1 MRRYET
7 IVIVDPDLSEEGRGP
22 VFDRVKDIIPQQGGT
37 LVEIEDW
44 GSKRLAYEIKK
55 KPRGFYARLDYCGS
69 GAVVDEMERFFRIDD
84 RVMKYMT
91 IVTAEDVDPEA
102 LLAEKAAAAAAAA
115 VPAETVVEETAP
127 ETEATE
133 ADTTVSDEEE

>member
-1 MRRYET
+1 
-7 IVIVDPDLSEEGRGP
+7 
-22 VFDRVKDIIPQQGGT
+22 
-37 LVEIEDW
+37 
-44 GSKRLAYEIKK
+44 
-55 KPRGFYARLDYCGS
+55 
-69 GAVVDEMERFFRIDD
+69 VVDEMERFFRIDD